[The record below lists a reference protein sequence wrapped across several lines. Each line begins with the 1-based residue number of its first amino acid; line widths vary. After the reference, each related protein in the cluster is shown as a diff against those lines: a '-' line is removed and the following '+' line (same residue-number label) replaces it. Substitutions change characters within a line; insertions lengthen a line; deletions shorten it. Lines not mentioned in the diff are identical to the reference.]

1 MLSFECPHFRNCLAP
16 NQSKRRLDTKQQSSL
31 EEHGDMESE
40 DVVDTGQTDEDKRRV
55 RRTLRDLHGKLLLCK
70 DGSIEG
76 EDLSS
81 ILPTRFSK
89 MSREL
94 KKLWRMPRC
103 SGCFAKR

>member
-1 MLSFECPHFRNCLAP
+1 MSSFQKLSGP
-16 NQSKRRLDTKQQSSL
+16 QSIQEEADTKQQSSL

-70 DGSIEG
+70 DGSFEG

>member
-1 MLSFECPHFRNCLAP
+1 MSSFQKLSGP
-16 NQSKRRLDTKQQSSL
+16 QSIQ
-31 EEHGDMESE
+31 EEAGHQAAEQPRG
-40 DVVDTGQTDEDKRRV
+40 
-55 RRTLRDLHGKLLLCK
+55 TLGDLHGKLLLCK
-70 DGSIEG
+70 DGSFEG